1 MEFKVERKN
10 NMGLILVIKT
20 WRKKVLQG
28 TVMQIKKALI
38 NDGLRISK
46 VSEYF
51 PFQLFIILQ

>member
-1 MEFKVERKN
+1 
-10 NMGLILVIKT
+10 MGLILVIKT

-46 VSEYF
+46 VCEYF